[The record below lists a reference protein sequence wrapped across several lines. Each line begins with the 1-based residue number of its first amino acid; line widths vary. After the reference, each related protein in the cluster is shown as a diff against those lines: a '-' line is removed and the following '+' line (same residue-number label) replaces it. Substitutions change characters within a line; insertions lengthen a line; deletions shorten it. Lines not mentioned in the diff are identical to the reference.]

1 MAAAATERCR
11 VFPKTAAQN
20 VTCVQAHCRDAGSTR
35 FMCRSSVKIASHEP
49 TEILQISAISRALIL
64 LLLRMI
70 VLTLAIISSFL
81 DVDGRPEK
89 GSFSKEVLP
98 YLNRWNQS
106 NTRVRP
112 IASSPYAF
120 CNNWYVSVAGFP
132 ISSENWILNNLRCCH
147 STVKQTHTHTN
158 NFMYVCPC
166 IVVYA

>member
-1 MAAAATERCR
+1 MNAQTNHGRLFVIAHVGHLLAN
-11 VFPKTAAQN
+11 AAQTSRTHVSCADHRLN
-20 VTCVQAHCRDAGSTR
+20 CITWAHGD
-35 FMCRSSVKIASHEP
+35 P
-49 TEILQISAISRALIL
+49 TVIRYSRTVNLQ
-64 LLLRMI
+64 LLRTI
-70 VLTLAIISSFL
+70 FLTLAIISSFL